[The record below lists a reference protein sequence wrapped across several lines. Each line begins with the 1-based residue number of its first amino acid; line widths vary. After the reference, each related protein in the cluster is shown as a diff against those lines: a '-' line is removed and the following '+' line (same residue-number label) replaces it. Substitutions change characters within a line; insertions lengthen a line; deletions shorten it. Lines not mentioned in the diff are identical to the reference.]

1 MKKLILMMA
10 AAMLTCTQGM
20 AIHAQEVQSQNTE
33 NFTVVN
39 NDTKFDLSAYV
50 MVPGLKLAQS
60 LGLKAEWNKDT
71 QELRIDNGKV
81 YITTKP
87 DAKTYF
93 KTTTNASLVG
103 MSAPIKFD
111 IEPIIINDEL
121 YVPLA
126 FINSLL
132 DKPLH
137 VSDAIISNAVNT
149 ELPNPITEYKTLEEL
164 NAALSFEVKLPRI
177 TGYKA
182 NGYRDYL
189 KTVAEITF
197 VKNDKEIDYRMSVGT
212 ENNSGVFTQFEE
224 VKNVTL
230 SGTPVVFS
238 KTENKVQLIT
248 WTKDNFS
255 YSVYAP
261 SGLSESAAR
270 RLVRSLL

>member
-1 MKKLILMMA
+1 MKKLILMLA

-20 AIHAQEVQSQNTE
+20 AIHAEEVQSQNSE

-50 MVPGLKLAQS
+50 MVPGLKLAQA

-71 QELRIDNGKV
+71 KELRIDNGKV
-81 YITTKP
+81 YVTAKP

-93 KTTTNASLVG
+93 ITTSNASLVG
-103 MSAPIKFD
+103 MSAPVKFD
-111 IEPIIINDEL
+111 VEPVIINDEL

-137 VSDAIISNAVNT
+137 VNEGIISDIKT

-164 NAALSFEVKLPRI
+164 NTALSFDVKLPKI

-182 NGYRDYL
+182 DSYRDYL
-189 KTVAEITF
+189 KTLAEITF
-197 VKNDKEIDYRMSVGT
+197 VKDDKEIDYRMSVGT

-261 SGLSESAAR
+261 SGLNESAAR

>member
-1 MKKLILMMA
+1 MKKLILMLA

-20 AIHAQEVQSQNTE
+20 AIHAEEVQSQNTE

-60 LGLKAEWNKDT
+60 LGLKTEWNKET
-71 QELRIDNGKV
+71 KELRIDNGKV
-81 YITTKP
+81 YVTAKPNALTYFITTS
-87 DAKTYF
+87 
-93 KTTTNASLVG
+93 NASLVG
-103 MSAPIKFD
+103 MSAPVKFD
-111 IEPIIINDEL
+111 VEPVLINDEL

-137 VSDAIISNAVNT
+137 VNEGIISDIKT
-149 ELPNPITEYKTLEEL
+149 ELPNPITVHKTLEEL
-164 NAALSFEVKLPRI
+164 NKALNFEVKLPRI
-177 TGYKA
+177 TGYKVD
-182 NGYRDYL
+182 NYRDYS
-189 KTVAEITF
+189 KTLAAVTF
-197 VKNDKEIDYRMSVGT
+197 VNDEKKIEYRMSVGT

>member
-1 MKKLILMMA
+1 MKKLILMLA

-20 AIHAQEVQSQNTE
+20 VLQAE
-33 NFTVVN
+33 NSESFTVVH
-39 NDTKFDLSAYV
+39 DESKFEISAYV
-50 MVPGLKLAQS
+50 MVPGLRLAQS
-60 LGLKAEWNKDT
+60 LGLKAEWNNETK
-71 QELRIDNGKV
+71 ELRIDNGKV
-81 YITTKP
+81 YVSAMPAAKSYFITTN
-87 DAKTYF
+87 
-93 KTTTNASLVG
+93 NASLVG
-103 MSAPIKFD
+103 MSSPIKFD
-111 IEPIIINDEL
+111 VEPVLINDEL

-164 NAALSFEVKLPRI
+164 NAALNFELKLPRI

-230 SGTPVVFS
+230 NGTPVIF
-238 KTENKVQLIT
+238 NKIGNTVQLIT

-255 YSVYAP
+255 YSVSAP

-270 RLVRSLL
+270 RLVRTLL

>member
-1 MKKLILMMA
+1 MKKLILMLA

-20 AIHAQEVQSQNTE
+20 AVQAEEVQSENSE

-39 NDTKFDLSAYV
+39 NEVKFDINAYV

-81 YITTKP
+81 YITAKP

-111 IEPIIINDEL
+111 IEPVIINDEL

-137 VSDAIISNAVNT
+137 VNEGMISDSTKT
-149 ELPNPITEYKTLEEL
+149 ELPNPITEYKTFDEL
-164 NAALSFEVKLPRI
+164 NAALDFEVKLPKI

-182 NGYRDYL
+182 NSYRDYL
-189 KTVAEITF
+189 KTLAEVTF

-230 SGTPVVFS
+230 NGTPVIFS
-238 KTENKVQLIT
+238 KSNNTVQLIT
-248 WTKDNFS
+248 WTKDNIS
-255 YSVYAP
+255 YSVSAP